1 METGTGNAI
10 PARYSAVAM
19 LLHWLIAALVL
30 ANIGLAELTEDLS
43 REARGPYMDIHKAF
57 GISVLTLM
65 LVRLAWR
72 IRHKP
77 PPFPCTMARWEKAL
91 ARATHW
97 IFYGLLLA
105 LPLSGWLWMST
116 VPAPVSYF
124 GLFDVPVW
132 PVAGNETLGD
142 VLHEAHEIMGKA
154 IFYLAIFHTL
164 AAFKH
169 LVIDKDGVF
178 GRMLPGR
185 SI

>member
-1 METGTGNAI
+1 MASATGNATA
-10 PARYSAVAM
+10 PRYSGVAM

-43 REARGPYMDIHKAF
+43 RAARGPYMDIHKAC
-57 GISVLTLM
+57 GISVLALM
-65 LVRLAWR
+65 VIRLAWR
-72 IRHKP
+72 MGHKP
-77 PPFPCTMARWEKAL
+77 PPFPESMAGWEKAL
-91 ARATHW
+91 ARTTHW
-97 IFYGLLLA
+97 IFYGLLIA

-116 VPAPVSYF
+116 IPAPVSYF
-124 GLFDVPVW
+124 GLFGVPAW
-132 PVAGNETLGD
+132 PVAGNEALGD
-142 VLHEAHEIMGKA
+142 VLHETHEIMGKA

-185 SI
+185 SA